1 MRKHF
6 LLLLT
11 VLMLSGVFLIP
22 AEGQA
27 QESQDVEALRK
38 EVESLR
44 SEVEKLKTKNDE
56 YNFLKEQIKEFK
68 NSADKDMDDNRA
80 FVEREWDK
88 FLTFLYVVGGLA
100 AFFLG
105 ASFFSFCKKLK
116 DKAEQEYEDLKK
128 KSMDKFEKQKAE
140 VEEEFSKKW
149 DRFVKENKLNKRVD
163 DLEQLMENERR
174 YKEAK
179 ILVLGSEEDLYKMQ
193 EYLNPALIKRGVR
206 IPEYFSLDKN
216 ANQVPKEE
224 IKEKLKDKEIVV
236 YYYDPKVKEEQGK
249 KEISPD
255 LRMKA
260 IMELIKNEN
269 LQVPVIIYSY
279 KKGENGWLEKS
290 DKDFIDD
297 FDFIW
302 LVLANYPSTLLGH
315 IFTYIHALPEK
326 KEG

>member
-11 VLMLSGVFLIP
+11 VLVLSGVFLIP

-27 QESQDVEALRK
+27 QESQDVEALKK

-44 SEVEKLKTKNDE
+44 SEVEKLKAKNDE

-206 IPEYFSLDKN
+206 KPEYFLLETD
-216 ANQVPKEE
+216 PERFPEE
-224 IKEKLKDKEIVV
+224 
-236 YYYDPKVKEEQGK
+236 KVKNKLRDNDTFVYCYDKRNQ
-249 KEISPD
+249 SND
-255 LRMKA
+255 LRMRKM
-260 IMELIKNEN
+260 IQLLTEEDSDI
-269 LQVPVIIYSY
+269 PVIVYSDDPNNRIS
-279 KKGENGWLEKS
+279 KDDMGELNKYGW
-290 DKDFIDD
+290 FTP
-297 FDFIW
+297 
-302 LVLANYPSTLLGH
+302 ANTRLTLLGH